1 MNQGFIGKTLY
12 EKIASFQEKEV
23 IAIFEQ
29 NPEALG
35 IITPIGSWLHVAARH
50 GCLELVKYLL
60 DSGMDINSSG
70 GSSQSA
76 PLNFAAGGGHLH
88 VVDFLLQK
96 GAGIDTSEPERNPLY
111 AAIHAGSLDVARRL
125 LIQGI
130 DASIQYENSS
140 ALTFAEKEGRWD
152 IAVIIKDYL

>member
-1 MNQGFIGKTLY
+1 
-12 EKIASFQEKEV
+12 
-23 IAIFEQ
+23 
-29 NPEALG
+29 
-35 IITPIGSWLHVAARH
+35 
-50 GCLELVKYLL
+50 
-60 DSGMDINSSG
+60 MDINASG
-70 GSSQSA
+70 GSSLSA

-111 AAIHAGSLDVARRL
+111 AAIHAGSSDVARRL